1 QNINVY
7 PEVAG
12 TVKQIFVAE
21 GDSIEVGAPLLLIDE
36 SIQRATVEQLQSQA
50 QAALTVLA
58 ELRAQ
63 PRKETLEVA
72 EAQVSAAEAALKTAQ
87 DALQKQQTA
96 FELNAKAVSRDA
108 LDAAANTAATA
119 RANVDVARKQRDL
132 TKAGAWIYDIRNQER
147 QYAALHKSFVA
158 SSALLSKYR
167 LVAPRAGRV
176 LAVHASVGAF
186 VSGQG
191 AYDSYTQGMTPVLVL
206 GTGPAALQVRCYV
219 DEILVPRLPAPGK
232 MKAQMSIR
240 GSDVRI
246 PLTYIRTQPLVSP
259 KIELSDQR
267 LERVA
272 IAATANAA
280 CMIGPK
286 YTTPSAPVPPEY
298 KELQASG
305 GTSPWKAAQ
314 PGDAA
319 DRGPWWAGFNDS
331 LLNDLEER
339 VQVNNQSVAAAA
351 ANVQV
356 ARALVRQARA
366 QFFPAVTTNPGV
378 TSARIA
384 TGFGQTL
391 GVTYTAYAWPVE
403 ASWEPDLWGRIRN
416 TVAASRIAAQGSVAD
431 LENVRLSAQAELA
444 VEYVQL
450 RAQDAQKQ
458 VMDTAVNAYQD
469 ALDLTRDRY
478 VAGLESDEAVAQA
491 EAQLTATRAQDTNL
505 GILRAQYEHAIGVL
519 IGEPP
524 SRFSVAVDTRP
535 LTPP

>member
-1 QNINVY
+1 MTRAY
-7 PEVAG
+7 RPALR
-12 TVKQIFVAE
+12 
-21 GDSIEVGAPLLLIDE
+21 LLL
-36 SIQRATVEQLQSQA
+36 
-50 QAALTVLA
+50 
-58 ELRAQ
+58 
-63 PRKETLEVA
+63 
-72 EAQVSAAEAALKTAQ
+72 
-87 DALQKQQTA
+87 
-96 FELNAKAVSRDA
+96 
-108 LDAAANTAATA
+108 
-119 RANVDVARKQRDL
+119 
-132 TKAGAWIYDIRNQER
+132 
-147 QYAALHKSFVA
+147 
-158 SSALLSKYR
+158 
-167 LVAPRAGRV
+167 
-176 LAVHASVGAF
+176 
-186 VSGQG
+186 
-191 AYDSYTQGMTPVLVL
+191 
-206 GTGPAALQVRCYV
+206 
-219 DEILVPRLPAPGK
+219 
-232 MKAQMSIR
+232 
-240 GSDVRI
+240 
-246 PLTYIRTQPLVSP
+246 
-259 KIELSDQR
+259 
-267 LERVA
+267 A

-403 ASWEPDLWGRIRN
+403 ATWEPDLWGRIRN

-535 LTPP
+535 LTPPAIPVGVPSELLERRPDIAAAERAVAQANAQVGLAQTAFFPTATLSGSAGFQAVSIAQWLTWPSRVWSVGPTIAQAIFDAGLRKATVQQYRAAYDRTVVTYRQTVLVAFQEVEDNLVALRILAQVIDEQGAAVESARRNLQLADVRYGAGVDPYLNVIVAQTALLNAQQTAVAFRSQQLVASVQLVRALGGGWNASQLQ